1 MIQEMGYCHGI
12 ENYSRHL
19 SGRQPGEPPPT
30 LLDYFPKDFLLVAD
44 ESHATIPQ
52 IGGMYNGDKARKTT
66 LVEYGFRLPS
76 ALDNRPLNF
85 DEFNA
90 RVHQTVYVSATP
102 ADYETERSGGRIIEQ
117 VIRPT
122 GLTDP
127 QIAVRPV
134 TGQVDDLLEEI
145 RKRSEIQERVLVTT
159 LTKRMAEDLTE
170 HYKEVNVKV
179 AYLHSD
185 IDTLERVDIIRDLR
199 MGKYDV
205 LIGINLLREGLD
217 IPEVSLVAILDADK
231 EGFLRSARS
240 LIQTMGRAARHVN
253 GEVILYADRITDSM
267 RKAINETNRRRTVQE
282 EYNRKNSITPQSIKK
297 NIQATLRT
305 VYEQDYFTVPIAA
318 EDAGEYVPTVNI
330 PQLIARLDK
339 EMRAA
344 AKALDFETAAE
355 LRDKIRSLRKQEMA
369 VGVKVE

>member
-1 MIQEMGYCHGI
+1 
-12 ENYSRHL
+12 
-19 SGRQPGEPPPT
+19 
-30 LLDYFPKDFLLVAD
+30 
-44 ESHATIPQ
+44 
-52 IGGMYNGDKARKTT
+52 
-66 LVEYGFRLPS
+66 
-76 ALDNRPLNF
+76 
-85 DEFNA
+85 
-90 RVHQTVYVSATP
+90 
-102 ADYETERSGGRIIEQ
+102 
-117 VIRPT
+117 
-122 GLTDP
+122 
-127 QIAVRPV
+127 
-134 TGQVDDLLEEI
+134 
-145 RKRSEIQERVLVTT
+145 
-159 LTKRMAEDLTE
+159 
-170 HYKEVNVKV
+170 
-179 AYLHSD
+179 
-185 IDTLERVDIIRDLR
+185 
-199 MGKYDV
+199 
-205 LIGINLLREGLD
+205 
-217 IPEVSLVAILDADK
+217 
-231 EGFLRSARS
+231 
-240 LIQTMGRAARHVN
+240 VN